1 MKKLLFLIFSLS
13 LFACTAS
20 YQNDKVSISPEGTY
34 VVKTVKGFKTT
45 QFTEVGALY
54 DGQNPIINLLIDG
67 EFYTVVRPSNI
78 EEKEFIERLEGL
90 RGVYYACANK
100 KIEVPR
106 VISNRIPDLRA
117 FGLEQGNLNE
127 DMDAS
132 LYEYALQVTHAR
144 DWVDSDG
151 SEKKGAYHELGYG
164 DKDVVIA
171 IIDSGLNMN
180 HKDFNRNGNSIC
192 LYAKS
197 IYSQNLNQ
205 NGDFTELPDFR
216 NVPKGSNEDAM
227 GHGTHCSGTM
237 CAVEGNKAGIAG
249 VAYKNTYI
257 ISYKVFGV
265 QAGSDKGY
273 AMALG
278 DLAEITSILKK
289 DPASRTEEEKAKIPL
304 SVDPNFR
311 IAQKTIPVNMSLG
324 GNSLSQLEAEMI
336 NVAISHDVLPV
347 TAMGNDGRIQLIYP
361 RSLQGCLS
369 VGATTNQDK
378 RAFFSDAGECISV
391 SAPGFDI
398 VSAYNGT
405 WYSNGLEAGSDSDG
419 VRFMSGTSM
428 AAPFV
433 TGMIGYL
440 LSFDEGQKLTPYQIK
455 KILEDTADKVDKGNA
470 PFGMYN
476 EKGHSI
482 YYGYGRVNV
491 LEAAKCVKKVSGAK
505 PLPEANSFYID
516 KPLTI
521 TTPVA
526 NAKVYLYEVLP
537 DNSLFPQGVSISH
550 KTKDNKFKTF
560 FYGLK
565 DGVNYRIISYVDSV
579 LKEHNFTASKA
590 VIMEHTFN

>member
-78 EEKEFIERLEGL
+78 EEKEFIDRLEGL
-90 RGVYYACANK
+90 RGVYYACANR

-106 VISNRIPDLRA
+106 VISNRIHDLRG

-151 SEKKGAYHELGYG
+151 SEKKGAYHEVGYG
-164 DKDVVIA
+164 NNEVVIA

-180 HKDFNRNGNSIC
+180 HADFKRNGKSIC

-197 IYSQNLNQ
+197 IYSENLNQ
-205 NGDFTELPDFR
+205 YGEFDELSEFR
-216 NVPKGSNEDAM
+216 NVSLGSNEDAM

-237 CAVEGNKAGIAG
+237 CAIEGNNEGIAG
-249 VAYKNTYI
+249 VAYKNTRI
-257 ISYKVFGV
+257 ISYKALGFHS
-265 QAGSDKGY
+265 ASDKGY

-278 DLAEITSILKK
+278 DLAEITTILKK
-289 DPASRTEEEKAKIPL
+289 DPAIRTNDEKAKIPP
-304 SVDPNFR
+304 SVPANFR
-311 IAQKTIPVNMSLG
+311 ITQKTIPVNISIT
-324 GNSLSQLEAEMI
+324 GNSLSQLEAEMV
-336 NVAISHDVLPV
+336 NVALAHDVLPV

-361 RSLQGCLS
+361 RSLQGCLP

-398 VSAYNGT
+398 VSTYNGT
-405 WYSNGLEAGSDSDG
+405 WYSNGLAQGSDDNG
-419 VRFMSGTSM
+419 IIFMSGTSM

-433 TGMIGYL
+433 TGTIGYL

-455 KILEDTADKVDKGNA
+455 KILEDTADKVDKDNA
-470 PFGMYN
+470 PFGSYDA
-476 EKGHSI
+476 KGHSL

-526 NAKVYLYEVLP
+526 NAKVYLYEVLD
-537 DNSLFPQGVSISH
+537 DNSLFPQGVSITDSNN
-550 KTKDNKFKTF
+550 KTY
-560 FYGLK
+560 FYALK
-565 DGVNYRIISYVDSV
+565 DEVNYKVRTYVGTE
-579 LKEHNFTASKA
+579 LKDYDFKASKTGTMA
-590 VIMEHTFN
+590 HTFN

>member
-90 RGVYYACANK
+90 RGVYYACANR

-106 VISNRIPDLRA
+106 VISNRIPDLRG

-151 SEKKGAYHELGYG
+151 SEKKGAYHEVGYG
-164 DKDVVIA
+164 NNEVVIA

-180 HKDFNRNGNSIC
+180 HADFKRNGKSIC

-197 IYSQNLNQ
+197 IYSENLNQ
-205 NGDFTELPDFR
+205 YGEFDELSEFR
-216 NVPKGSNEDAM
+216 NVSLGSNEDAM

-237 CAVEGNKAGIAG
+237 CAIEGNNEGIAG
-249 VAYKNTYI
+249 VAYKNTRI
-257 ISYKVFGV
+257 ISYKALGFHS
-265 QAGSDKGY
+265 ASDKGY

-278 DLAEITSILKK
+278 DLAEITTILKK
-289 DPASRTEEEKAKIPL
+289 DPAIRTNDEKAKIPP
-304 SVDPNFR
+304 SVPANFR
-311 IAQKTIPVNMSLG
+311 ITQKTIPVNISIT
-324 GNSLSQLEAEMI
+324 GNSLSQLEAEMV
-336 NVAISHDVLPV
+336 NVALAHDVLPV

-361 RSLQGCLS
+361 RSLQGCLP

-398 VSAYNGT
+398 VSTYNGT
-405 WYSNGLEAGSDSDG
+405 WYSNGLAQGSDDNG
-419 VRFMSGTSM
+419 IIFMSGTSM

-433 TGMIGYL
+433 TGTIGYL

-455 KILEDTADKVDKGNA
+455 KILEDTADKVDKDNA
-470 PFGMYN
+470 PFGSYDA
-476 EKGHSI
+476 KGHSL

-526 NAKVYLYEVLP
+526 NAKVYLYEVLD
-537 DNSLFPQGVSISH
+537 DNSLFPQGVSITDSNN
-550 KTKDNKFKTF
+550 KTY
-560 FYGLK
+560 FYALK
-565 DGVNYRIISYVDSV
+565 DEVNYKVRTYVGTE
-579 LKEHNFTASKA
+579 LKDYDFKASKTGTMA
-590 VIMEHTFN
+590 HTFN

>member
-90 RGVYYACANK
+90 RGVYYACANR

-106 VISNRIPDLRA
+106 VISNRIPDLRG

-151 SEKKGAYHELGYG
+151 SEKKGAYHEVGYG
-164 DKDVVIA
+164 NNEVVIA

-180 HKDFNRNGNSIC
+180 HADFKRNGKSIC

-197 IYSQNLNQ
+197 IYSEKLNQ
-205 NGDFTELPDFR
+205 YGEFDELSEFR
-216 NVPKGSNEDAM
+216 NVSLGSNEDAM

-237 CAVEGNKAGIAG
+237 CAIEGNNEGIAG
-249 VAYKNTYI
+249 VAYKNTRI
-257 ISYKVFGV
+257 ISYKALGFHS
-265 QAGSDKGY
+265 ASDKGY

-278 DLAEITSILKK
+278 DLAEITTILKK
-289 DPASRTEEEKAKIPL
+289 DPAIRTNDEKAKIPP
-304 SVDPNFR
+304 SVPANFR
-311 IAQKTIPVNMSLG
+311 ITQKTIPVNISIT
-324 GNSLSQLEAEMI
+324 GNSLSQLEAEMV
-336 NVAISHDVLPV
+336 NVALAHDVLPV

-361 RSLQGCLS
+361 RSLQGCLP

-455 KILEDTADKVDKGNA
+455 KILEDTADKVDKDNA
-470 PFGMYN
+470 PFGSYDA
-476 EKGHSI
+476 KGHSL

-526 NAKVYLYEVLP
+526 NAKVYLYEVLD
-537 DNSLFPQGVSISH
+537 DNSLFPQGVSITDSNN
-550 KTKDNKFKTF
+550 KTY
-560 FYGLK
+560 FYALK
-565 DGVNYRIISYVDSV
+565 DEVNYKVRTYVGTE
-579 LKEHNFTASKA
+579 LKDYDFKASKTGTMA
-590 VIMEHTFN
+590 HTFN

>member
-90 RGVYYACANK
+90 RGVYYACANR

-106 VISNRIPDLRA
+106 VISNRIPDLRG

-144 DWVDSDG
+144 DWVDPDG
-151 SEKKGAYHELGYG
+151 SEKKGAYHEVGYG
-164 DKDVVIA
+164 NNEVVIA

-180 HKDFNRNGNSIC
+180 HADFKRNGKSIC

-197 IYSQNLNQ
+197 IYSENLNQ
-205 NGDFTELPDFR
+205 YGEFDELNEFR
-216 NVPKGSNEDAM
+216 NVSLGSNEDAM

-237 CAVEGNKAGIAG
+237 CAIEGNNEGIAG
-249 VAYKNTYI
+249 VAYKNTRI
-257 ISYKVFGV
+257 ISYKALGFHS
-265 QAGSDKGY
+265 ASDKGY

-278 DLAEITSILKK
+278 DLAEITTILKK
-289 DPASRTEEEKAKIPL
+289 DPAIRTNDEKAKIPP
-304 SVDPNFR
+304 SVPANFR
-311 IAQKTIPVNMSLG
+311 ITQKTIPVNISIT
-324 GNSLSQLEAEMI
+324 GNSLSQLEAEMV
-336 NVAISHDVLPV
+336 NVALAHDVLPV

-361 RSLQGCLS
+361 RSLQGCLP

-398 VSAYNGT
+398 VSTYNGT
-405 WYSNGLEAGSDSDG
+405 WYSNGLAQGSDDNG
-419 VRFMSGTSM
+419 IIFMSGTSM

-433 TGMIGYL
+433 TGTIGYL

-455 KILEDTADKVDKGNA
+455 KILEDTADKVDKDNA
-470 PFGMYN
+470 PFGSYDA
-476 EKGHSI
+476 KGHSL

-526 NAKVYLYEVLP
+526 NAKVYLYEVLD
-537 DNSLFPQGVSISH
+537 DNSLFPQGVSITDSNN
-550 KTKDNKFKTF
+550 KTY
-560 FYGLK
+560 FYALK
-565 DGVNYRIISYVDSV
+565 DEVNYKVRTYVGTE
-579 LKEHNFTASKA
+579 LKDYDFKASKTGTMA
-590 VIMEHTFN
+590 HTFN

>member
-13 LFACTAS
+13 LFACNVS
-20 YQNDKVSISPEGTY
+20 YQNEKVSFRSAGTY
-34 VVKTVKGFKTT
+34 VVKTIKGFSSS
-45 QFTEVGALY
+45 QFTEAGVLY
-54 DGQNPIINLLIDG
+54 DGEKPITNLLIDG
-67 EFYTVVRPSNI
+67 EFYTVARPSNM

-90 RGVYYACANK
+90 RGVYYACANR

-151 SEKKGAYHELGYG
+151 SEKKGAYHEVGYG
-164 DKDVVIA
+164 NNEVVIA

-180 HKDFNRNGNSIC
+180 HADFKRNGKSIC

-197 IYSQNLNQ
+197 IYSEKLNQ
-205 NGDFTELPDFR
+205 YGEFDELSEFR
-216 NVPKGSNEDAM
+216 NVSLGSNEDAM

-237 CAVEGNKAGIAG
+237 CAIEGNNEGIAG
-249 VAYKNTYI
+249 VAYKNTRI
-257 ISYKVFGV
+257 ISYKALGFHS
-265 QAGSDKGY
+265 ASDKGY

-278 DLAEITSILKK
+278 DLAEITTILKK
-289 DPASRTEEEKAKIPL
+289 DPAIRTNDEKAKIPP
-304 SVDPNFR
+304 SVPANFR
-311 IAQKTIPVNMSLG
+311 ITQKTIPVNISIT
-324 GNSLSQLEAEMI
+324 GNSLSQLEAEMV
-336 NVAISHDVLPV
+336 NVALAHDVLPV

-361 RSLQGCLS
+361 RSLQGCLP

-398 VSAYNGT
+398 VSTYNGT
-405 WYSNGLEAGSDSDG
+405 WYSNGLAQGSDDNG
-419 VRFMSGTSM
+419 IIFMSGTSM

-433 TGMIGYL
+433 TGTIGYL

-455 KILEDTADKVDKGNA
+455 KILEDTADKVDKDNA
-470 PFGMYN
+470 PFGSYDA
-476 EKGHSI
+476 KGHSL

-526 NAKVYLYEVLP
+526 NAKVYLYEVLD
-537 DNSLFPQGVSISH
+537 DNSLFPQGVSITDSNN
-550 KTKDNKFKTF
+550 KTY
-560 FYGLK
+560 FYALK
-565 DGVNYRIISYVDSV
+565 DEVNYKVRTYVGTE
-579 LKEHNFTASKA
+579 LKDYDFKASKTGTMA
-590 VIMEHTFN
+590 HTFN

>member
-20 YQNDKVSISPEGTY
+20 YQNDKVSVSPEGTY

-54 DGQNPIINLLIDG
+54 DGQKPIINLLIDG

-90 RGVYYACANK
+90 RGVYYACANR

-151 SEKKGAYHELGYG
+151 SEKKGAYHEVGYG
-164 DKDVVIA
+164 SNEVVIA

-180 HKDFNRNGNSIC
+180 HADFKRNGKSIC

-197 IYSQNLNQ
+197 IYSENLNQ
-205 NGDFTELPDFR
+205 YGEFDELNEFR
-216 NVPKGSNEDAM
+216 NVSLGSNEDAM

-237 CAVEGNKAGIAG
+237 CAIEGNNEGIAG
-249 VAYKNTYI
+249 VAYKNTRI
-257 ISYKVFGV
+257 ISYKALGFHS
-265 QAGSDKGY
+265 ASDKGY

-278 DLAEITSILKK
+278 DLAEITTILKK
-289 DPASRTEEEKAKIPL
+289 DPAIRTNDEKAKIPP
-304 SVDPNFR
+304 SVPANFR
-311 IAQKTIPVNMSLG
+311 ITQKTIPVNISIT
-324 GNSLSQLEAEMI
+324 GNSLSQLEAEMV
-336 NVAISHDVLPV
+336 NVALAHDVLPV

-361 RSLQGCLS
+361 RSLQGCLP

-398 VSAYNGT
+398 VSTYNGT
-405 WYSNGLEAGSDSDG
+405 WYSNGLAQGSDDNG
-419 VRFMSGTSM
+419 IIFMSGTSM

-433 TGMIGYL
+433 TGTIGYL

-455 KILEDTADKVDKGNA
+455 KILEDTADKVDKDNA
-470 PFGMYN
+470 PFGSYDV
-476 EKGHSI
+476 KGHSL

-526 NAKVYLYEVLP
+526 NAKVYLYEVLD
-537 DNSLFPQGVSISH
+537 DNSLFPQGVSITDSNN
-550 KTKDNKFKTF
+550 KTY
-560 FYGLK
+560 FYALK
-565 DGVNYRIISYVDSV
+565 DEVNYKVRTYVGTE
-579 LKEHNFTASKA
+579 LKDYDFKASKTGTMA
-590 VIMEHTFN
+590 HTFN

>member
-54 DGQNPIINLLIDG
+54 GGQNPIINLLIDG
-67 EFYTVVRPSNI
+67 EFYTVARPSNI

-90 RGVYYACANK
+90 RGVYYACANR

-106 VISNRIPDLRA
+106 FISNRIPDLRG

-151 SEKKGAYHELGYG
+151 SEKKGAYHEVGYG
-164 DKDVVIA
+164 NNEVVIA

-180 HKDFNRNGNSIC
+180 HADFKRNGKSIC

-197 IYSQNLNQ
+197 IYSENLNQ
-205 NGDFTELPDFR
+205 YGEFDELNEFR
-216 NVPKGSNEDAM
+216 NVSLGSNEDAM

-237 CAVEGNKAGIAG
+237 CAIEGNNEGIAG
-249 VAYKNTYI
+249 VAYKNTRI
-257 ISYKVFGV
+257 ISYKALGFHS
-265 QAGSDKGY
+265 ASDKGY

-278 DLAEITSILKK
+278 DLAEITTILKK
-289 DPASRTEEEKAKIPL
+289 DPAIRTNDEKAKIPP
-304 SVDPNFR
+304 SVPANFR
-311 IAQKTIPVNMSLG
+311 ITQKTIPVNISIT
-324 GNSLSQLEAEMI
+324 GNSLSQLEAEMV
-336 NVAISHDVLPV
+336 NVALAHDVLPV

-361 RSLQGCLS
+361 RSLQGCLP

-398 VSAYNGT
+398 VSTYNGT
-405 WYSNGLEAGSDSDG
+405 WYSNGLAQGSDDNG
-419 VRFMSGTSM
+419 IIFMSGTSM

-433 TGMIGYL
+433 TGTIGYL

-455 KILEDTADKVDKGNA
+455 KILEDTADKVDKDNA
-470 PFGMYN
+470 PFGSYDA
-476 EKGHSI
+476 KGHSL

-505 PLPEANSFYID
+505 PIPEANSFYID

-521 TTPVA
+521 TTPVV
-526 NAKVYLYEVLP
+526 NAKVYLYEVLD
-537 DNSLFPQGVSISH
+537 DNSLFPQGVSITDNNK
-550 KTKDNKFKTF
+550 KTY
-560 FYGLK
+560 FYALK
-565 DGVNYRIISYVDSV
+565 DEVNYKVRTYVGTE
-579 LKEHNFTASKA
+579 LKDYDFKASKTGTMA
-590 VIMEHTFN
+590 HTFN

>member
-54 DGQNPIINLLIDG
+54 DGQKPIINLLIDG
-67 EFYTVVRPSNI
+67 EFYTVARPSNI

-90 RGVYYACANK
+90 RGVYYACANR

-106 VISNRIPDLRA
+106 VISNRIPDLRG

-151 SEKKGAYHELGYG
+151 SEKKGAYHEVGYG
-164 DKDVVIA
+164 NNEVVIA

-180 HKDFNRNGNSIC
+180 HADFKRNGKSIC

-197 IYSQNLNQ
+197 IYSENLNQ
-205 NGDFTELPDFR
+205 YGEFDELNKFR
-216 NVPKGSNEDAM
+216 NVSLGSNEDAM

-237 CAVEGNKAGIAG
+237 CAIEGNNEGIAG
-249 VAYKNTYI
+249 VAYKNTRI
-257 ISYKVFGV
+257 ISYKVLGFHS
-265 QAGSDKGY
+265 ASDKGY

-278 DLAEITSILKK
+278 DLAEITTILKK
-289 DPASRTEEEKAKIPL
+289 DPAIRTNDEKAKIPP
-304 SVDPNFR
+304 SVPANFR
-311 IAQKTIPVNMSLG
+311 ITQKTIPVNISIT
-324 GNSLSQLEAEMI
+324 GNSLSRLEAEMV
-336 NVAISHDVLPV
+336 NVALAHDVLPV

-361 RSLQGCLS
+361 RSLQGCLP

-398 VSAYNGT
+398 VSTYNGT
-405 WYSNGLEAGSDSDG
+405 WYSNGLAQGSDDNG
-419 VRFMSGTSM
+419 IIFMSGTSM

-433 TGMIGYL
+433 TGTIGYL

-455 KILEDTADKVDKGNA
+455 KILEDTADKVDKDNA
-470 PFGMYN
+470 PFGSYDA
-476 EKGHSI
+476 KGHSL

-491 LEAAKCVKKVSGAK
+491 LEAARCVKEVLGAK
-505 PLPEANSFYID
+505 PIPAENSFYIES
-516 KPLTI
+516 PLTI
-521 TTPVA
+521 TTP
-526 NAKVYLYEVLP
+526 NSDSKVYLYEVLS
-537 DNSLFPQGVSISH
+537 DGSLYPQGVSITDSNN
-550 KTKDNKFKTF
+550 KTY
-560 FYGLK
+560 FYALK
-565 DGVNYRIISYVDSV
+565 DEVNYKVRTYVGTE
-579 LKEHNFTASKA
+579 LKDYDFKASKTGTMA
-590 VIMEHTFN
+590 HTFN